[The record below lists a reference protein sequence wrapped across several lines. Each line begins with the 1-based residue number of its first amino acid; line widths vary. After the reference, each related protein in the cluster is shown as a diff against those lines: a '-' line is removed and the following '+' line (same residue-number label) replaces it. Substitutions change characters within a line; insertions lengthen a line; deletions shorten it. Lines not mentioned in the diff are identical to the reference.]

1 MSLAEIQVI
10 VDVAGQVSG
19 QGVLLLLGINGLFY
33 QEDYIENCQYK
44 RQSAETIIS
53 KVSPMLKDLW

>member
-1 MSLAEIQVI
+1 MSLAEIQFI
-10 VDVAGQVSG
+10 VDVAGQVSR

-44 RQSAETIIS
+44 
-53 KVSPMLKDLW
+53 